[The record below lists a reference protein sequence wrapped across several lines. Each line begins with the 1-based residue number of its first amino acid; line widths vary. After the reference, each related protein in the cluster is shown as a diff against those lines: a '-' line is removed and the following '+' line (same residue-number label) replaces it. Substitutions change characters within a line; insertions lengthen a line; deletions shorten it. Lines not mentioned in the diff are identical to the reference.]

1 MPQLNHVRIATIAV
15 AGIGLTYLAAC
26 SRVDAA
32 KPLPTLTTST
42 SPPAAAKLTSADFM
56 SVCQGA
62 TQSRATGYN
71 PDALSHKTI
80 LFIPLNHGLVEDT
93 STLPSDWTVQFD
105 ANRDTYAAID
115 TVVCVETK
123 DEQSVKECTG
133 YEDNGHSTANKVDLR
148 ATTYTITVRVATTG
162 KELATTELS
171 GTDTTCPMFMSFD
184 DDTQTKPYNVPPPK
198 DDLIAFI
205 KQFVQA

>member
-32 KPLPTLTTST
+32 KPLPTLAPST

-62 TQSRATGYN
+62 TQSRATAYN

-80 LFIPLNHGLVEDT
+80 LFTPLSHGLVEDT

-133 YEDNGHSTANKVDLR
+133 YEDNGHATANKVDLR
-148 ATTYTITVRVATTG
+148 ATTYTVTVRVATTG

>member
-1 MPQLNHVRIATIAV
+1 MPQLNRIRVAAIVV
-15 AGIGLTYLAAC
+15 AGVGLSHLAAC

-32 KPLPTLTTST
+32 KPHPALDPST

-56 SVCQGA
+56 PVCQGA

-71 PDALSHKTI
+71 PDAPSHKTI
-80 LFIPLNHGLVEDT
+80 LFTPLGQSLVEDT

-105 ANRDTYAAID
+105 ANRDTYAAVD

-148 ATTYTITVRVATTG
+148 ATTYTVTVRVATTG

-184 DDTQTKPYNVPPPK
+184 NDTQTKPYNVPPPK
-198 DDLIAFI
+198 DDLIAFV

>member
-80 LFIPLNHGLVEDT
+80 LFTPLSHGLVEDT

-133 YEDNGHSTANKVDLR
+133 YEDNGHATANKVDLR
-148 ATTYTITVRVATTG
+148 ATTYTVTVRVATTG